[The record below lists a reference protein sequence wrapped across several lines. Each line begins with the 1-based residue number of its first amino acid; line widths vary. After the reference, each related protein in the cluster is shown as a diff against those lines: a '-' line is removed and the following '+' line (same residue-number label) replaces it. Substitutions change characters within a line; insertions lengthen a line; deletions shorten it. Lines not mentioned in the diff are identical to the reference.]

1 MVYIL
6 NKFIKNIKFKN
17 EEIKKINIEYNLI
30 NKYFLNIIKNLTNLN
45 SLNFFKEYNNHHLHI
60 IKKLDEFKFQLLNI
74 KFKKYYQIIK
84 LKNNLLYI
92 CNLICLSTI
101 KKILILYYK
110 LFNIQFYSSS
120 SEINNIF
127 NEDEIKE
134 LDFYI
139 NFINPICLWDSK
151 ICINK
156 NLNNKIIPI
165 KPLNNNVTNE
175 IIIDN
180 SFDINECLLLLK
192 NKNIFIDKNKK
203 SYNFI
208 ENRLGCSIYI
218 KLSDRIIVIQG
229 YFNEDIFNLAIN
241 NTFAKKKI
249 YNNYINIKNELT
261 FIPESFIDKYYNIL
275 NLRDKIIY
283 TDKQLSEEIK
293 KKFND
298 FKNIQTKPLILLI
311 NEFLLGSK
319 YRKIDI
325 LTLLLISN
333 DEDSKLGCILFDIF
347 KTKDKKNMATEIYDS
362 LHYNIKQKLDLTKV
376 LIEEDD
382 ILKISDNDISYETR
396 INLLKTSQDIKIK
409 AIEKLKSIKNNFQGD
424 QKAQVWL
431 DGLLKIPFNIYN
443 TNEIISFKS
452 NFISRLNNNLYSDYE
467 ITEYL
472 NNNSLTELKKEWQQ
486 YQYDKRK
493 YLINV
498 RQILDNSV
506 YGLKDA
512 KLQLERIFAQWIN
525 GEMKGAVLGLCGP
538 PGTGKT
544 SLIKNGL
551 SKCLKDSNGNPRPFA
566 FLPVGGS
573 VNGSTLV
580 GHNYTYVGSSWGRII
595 DILMVAKCMNP
606 IIFIDELDKI
616 SNTEHGHEIISV
628 LIHLTD
634 STQNDEFEDK
644 FFAGIKLDL
653 SKALII
659 FSFNDASSIDY
670 ILKDRITII
679 ETHPLNIKE
688 KITIIRDYLLPE
700 ILKDIGFSKK
710 EIIIEDNIIEYL
722 INTYT
727 LEAGVRKIKE
737 KIIEIIRDIN
747 LKKYFSDDITF
758 PFNITIEFCD
768 KLFEN
773 KNKIKN
779 KKILKESMVGVVN
792 GLYASSLG
800 VGGITFIQ
808 ALKYP
813 SDKKYDLNI
822 TGSLG
827 DSMKESVC
835 YSLKIVLNILEKELD
850 NISCTGI
857 HIHCPEAAVKKD
869 GPSAGAAITL
879 AIYSLLTNKKINN
892 KIAITGEID
901 LLGNITAIGGLETK
915 LIGAKIAGIEMV
927 LIPEENLEDLNIINN
942 NNNLENENFKIILVN
957 NIHDVLKL
965 VFN

>member
-1 MVYIL
+1 M
-6 NKFIKNIKFKN
+6 
-17 EEIKKINIEYNLI
+17 
-30 NKYFLNIIKNLTNLN
+30 
-45 SLNFFKEYNNHHLHI
+45 
-60 IKKLDEFKFQLLNI
+60 
-74 KFKKYYQIIK
+74 
-84 LKNNLLYI
+84 
-92 CNLICLSTI
+92 
-101 KKILILYYK
+101 LYYK
-110 LFNIQFYSSS
+110 LFNIEIGGYDINDDISIISSS
-120 SEINNIF
+120 F
-127 NEDEIKE
+127 NKDEIKE
-134 LDFYI
+134 LYFYM

-151 ICINK
+151 IHINK
-156 NLNNKIIPI
+156 NINSNIILI
-165 KPLNNNVTNE
+165 KPSNNNITNE

-180 SFDINECLLLLK
+180 NFDINECQILLK
-192 NKNIFIDKNKK
+192 NRNIFIDKNKK
-203 SYNFI
+203 SHSFI
-208 ENRLGCSIYI
+208 ENKLGCSIFI
-218 KLSDRIIVIQG
+218 KLIDRIIVIQG

-241 NTFAKKKI
+241 DSFAKEKM
-249 YNNYINIKNELT
+249 YNNYTNVKNELT
-261 FIPESFIDKYYNIL
+261 FIPESFIDRYYNIL

-298 FKNIQTKPLILLI
+298 FKNLQTKPLILLI

-333 DEDSKLGCILFDIF
+333 EEDNKLGCILFDIF
-347 KTKDKKNMATEIYDS
+347 KTKDKKNMAIEVYDS
-362 LHYNIKQKLDLTKV
+362 LHYNIKQKLDFTK
-376 LIEEDD
+376 EEIDKD
-382 ILKISDNDISYETR
+382 ILKISDSEISYETK
-396 INLLKTSQDIKIK
+396 INLLKTTQDIKIK

-452 NFISRLNNNLYSDYE
+452 NFISKLNNNLYSDYE

-472 NNNSLTELKKEWQQ
+472 NNNTLIEFKKEWQK
-486 YQYDKRK
+486 YQHDKRE
-493 YLINV
+493 YLFNV
-498 RQILDNSV
+498 RKILDNSV
-506 YGLKDA
+506 YGLKEA

-525 GEMKGAVLGLCGP
+525 GEMKGAILGLCGP

-580 GHNYTYVGSSWGRII
+580 GHNYTYVGSSWGRIV

-773 KNKIKN
+773 KNKIKQ

-827 DSMKESVC
+827 DSMKESVY

-869 GPSAGAAITL
+869 GPSAGSAITL

-915 LIGAKIAGIEMV
+915 LIGAKNAGIELV

-957 NIHDVLKL
+957 TIHDVFKI